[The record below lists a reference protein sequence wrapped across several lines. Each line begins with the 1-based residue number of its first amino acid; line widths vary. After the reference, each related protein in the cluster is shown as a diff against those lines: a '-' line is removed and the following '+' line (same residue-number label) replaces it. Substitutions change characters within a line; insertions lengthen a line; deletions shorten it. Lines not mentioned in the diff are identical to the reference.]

1 MRLLIIPNARAIPVA
16 NDHYGGDGKRAP
28 RHGLYNRY
36 KPFTEGFSVHPA
48 QSPYIIH
55 LDA

>member
-28 RHGLYNRY
+28 RHGLYNLY
-36 KPFTEGFSVHPA
+36 KPSTEGFSVHPA
-48 QSPYIIH
+48 QSPYIIP